1 MGSKRCTGCH
11 QEKDEA
17 LFVMDRVRQRRK
29 ARCLACTSAASKA
42 WRKARLGYERAR
54 YQATKTQTRERH
66 LVRKYG
72 VALADYERMLAAQDR
87 VCAICGVAEET
98 QHNKV
103 FHVDHCHATGRVR
116 GILCRGCNH
125 VLGHLKDD
133 AGKLRKAITYLEI
146 PQIPE
151 LIGRAIMQAEARHAA

>member
-1 MGSKRCTGCH
+1 MAEKRCTGCH
-11 QEKDEA
+11 QQKDET

-29 ARCLACTSAASKA
+29 SRCLACTSATSKA
-42 WRKARLGYERAR
+42 WRKARPGYEKAR

-72 VALADYERMLAAQDR
+72 VALSDYERMLAAQGG
-87 VCAICGVAEET
+87 VCAICGCTEGT
-98 QHNKV
+98 QHNRV
-103 FHVDHCHATGRVR
+103 FHVDHCHSTGRVR
-116 GILCRGCNH
+116 GLLCRGCNH

-133 AGKLRKAITYLEI
+133 ADKLRKAVEYLEV